1 MTAHILLFA
10 AWLPAAIIAPARPPG
25 LPAGSSIEGTWEF
38 VPAKSTQI
46 ATWKGRLPEIV
57 IAAAGV
63 RVSVIQNWLDRGQVA
78 YADTFLFTPGGPAVR
93 MPVRSVEWPENW
105 FMGVLAA
112 VGDER
117 KVSGA
122 WKEEGTDLL
131 VTAVQPVL
139 TSQGKTKVTTAREYV
154 LGADGTSLTVTEQR
168 STRPTP
174 VVLVF
179 ERKGAKP

>member
-1 MTAHILLFA
+1 MTAHILLLVT
-10 AWLPAAIIAPARPPG
+10 WLSAPPFVPARPRE

-38 VPAKSTQI
+38 VPAKSTEI
-46 ATWKGRLPEIV
+46 ATWKGRLPELV
-57 IAAAGV
+57 IATAGA

-93 MPVRSVEWPENW
+93 IPVRSVEWPENW

-117 KVSGA
+117 TVSGA
-122 WKEEGTDLL
+122 WKDEGTDLR
-131 VTAVQPVL
+131 VTAVQPVV
-139 TSQGKTKVTTAREYV
+139 TSQGKTTVTTTREYV
-154 LGADGTSLTVTEQR
+154 LGGGGSSLTVTEQR